1 MAAPFQNYSGG
12 VLLADV
18 VKRNNLSTYVSEA
31 IKDRSL
37 FLKSGAIVRNSLLDA
52 RQGGTRIQVPE
63 FNPTAPTEEI
73 MDGTATWGTST
84 QGYLTPQKIGTA
96 TQIATICHRGFAY
109 AVDDVAMLAA
119 GEDPMLHIRN
129 QLADAINKLNS
140 ARLFS
145 QLAGL
150 FGSALSANSLDL
162 GVAAASG
169 AAEAN
174 FAAAGVFAGPEMRVV
189 RPLLELQARW
199 SRLPEPSILLAETL
213 ASREGHHL
221 FVYPFAGRHANLG
234 LACLLA
240 WRASRGRPATI
251 SVAVNDYGFEL
262 LSAEPLAATQLA
274 SDAGL
279 VVSSPADDLSA
290 AVNAAELSRRR
301 FREIARIAGLVFQG
315 HPRERRSARSL
326 QASASMFHEVFDRH
340 DPGNL
345 LLAQARRE
353 VLAQELEIARIEAA
367 LAGMRARALVV
378 VPIARPTPFAF
389 PLMVERLRE
398 TVSTEKLADRV
409 ARMVAELEEAARC

>member
-37 FLKSGAIVRNSLLDA
+37 FLKSGAIVRNALLDA

-84 QGYLTPQKIGTA
+84 AGYLTPQKIGTA

-174 FAAAGVFAGPEMRVV
+174 FLTGAAVARARNLLGERGDELDILVVHPSVGFYLYQVGLLTFSTSALAASGSVVWGGGGVGVGARAIGEFAGCRVIMD
-189 RPLLELQARW
+189 PLVNTVAPGTAGHQREFYCYLTKSGTILEGVQ
-199 SRLPEPSILLAETL
+199 
-213 ASREGHHL
+213 
-221 FVYPFAGRHANLG
+221 
-234 LACLLA
+234 
-240 WRASRGRPATI
+240 
-251 SVAVNDYGFEL
+251 
-262 LSAEPLAATQLA
+262 Q
-274 SDAGL
+274 
-279 VVSSPADDLSA
+279 DL
-290 AVNAAELSRRR
+290 
-301 FREIARIAGLVFQG
+301 
-315 HPRERRSARSL
+315 
-326 QASASMFHEVFDRH
+326 
-340 DPGNL
+340 
-345 LLAQARRE
+345 
-353 VLAQELEIARIEAA
+353 RIEADRNILSKQEVLSVDYHSA
-367 LAGMRARALVV
+367 YHVMGTKWNSGSDNPTNGTLATSGNWQATYDIDLIPLVQLTV
-378 VPIARPTPFAF
+378 NS
-389 PLMVERLRE
+389 PLD
-398 TVSTEKLADRV
+398 TSTI
-409 ARMVAELEEAARC
+409 